1 MARLDNLEFLTDCIP
16 RTTTYRKF
24 VSERGRTFK
33 PGSNPQT
40 SIVEGPTD
48 STDVNGN
55 GETVPSRQHL
65 SMTELGV
72 DEPIDNDVTMEEEEP
87 RAPNEELMHDPVQ
100 EQLAMEM
107 AGHGNGVNG
116 TYG

>member
-1 MARLDNLEFLTDCIP
+1 
-16 RTTTYRKF
+16 
-24 VSERGRTFK
+24 
-33 PGSNPQT
+33 
-40 SIVEGPTD
+40 
-48 STDVNGN
+48 
-55 GETVPSRQHL
+55 
-65 SMTELGV
+65 MTELGV